1 MFRRIMFESGPV
13 QASGSRI
20 FAIAHLSAR
29 AIMALIA
36 MGSLLI
42 IAPAKSEEKAASA
55 DEPERW
61 SVLLTYGE
69 DACPESTE
77 GEIVVCAHQP
87 ESERY
92 RIPKA
97 VREQERE
104 EEAQYA
110 TSWTAQFQNH
120 EDEARLGRPNSC
132 SAVGTNGFTG
142 CQAAFL
148 RDWFAQRNTD
158 SAEK

>member
-1 MFRRIMFESGPV
+1 
-13 QASGSRI
+13 
-20 FAIAHLSAR
+20 LSAR
-29 AIMALIA
+29 SFVAFLAT
-36 MGSLLI
+36 GSLLI
-42 IAPAKSEEKAASA
+42 ISPAKSAEPNAPA
-55 DEPERW
+55 DETERW

-69 DACPESTE
+69 DECPESTE

-97 VREQERE
+97 IREKEKQ

-110 TSWTAQFQNH
+110 MSWSAQFQNH
-120 EDEARLGRPNSC
+120 EDDARLGRPNSC
-132 SAVGTNGFTG
+132 SAVGTNGFSG

-148 RDWFAQRNTD
+148 RDWFEQRNID
-158 SAEK
+158 NDEK